1 MGVRDF
7 TDSMSELMRVM
18 QLRNYFT
25 QKQPESTSSSHTQNN
40 KLKQNILKNKV
51 NLYPTKDKQGY
62 SVSGE
67 NILKVKKELK
77 DIGAYWNE
85 ENKAVEISNDSYV
98 NNIDKETKAKIEKD
112 IAEKSKDELNIIRQ
126 KIINNDLNMISEGG
140 KYKAFGY
147 TNDIKDILENL
158 GFEKLDGSF
167 YINKQ
172 QFKELFSPEITK
184 LVDIFNN
191 EYTETTSTPEEKKS
205 KTEKF
210 NMEVCIVDRSNK
222 GHNKWIQLPISRL
235 NFSKL
240 ANEFNSNNLQITKIK
255 SNDRDIQKLFE
266 DKTFL
271 ADTDTIHKFNV
282 LTRKLNDLS
291 NDKLQEYKSVL
302 TVEGLSNIKDF
313 IKCADELKTEQIM
326 EIN

>member
-18 QLRNYFT
+18 QLRKYFT
-25 QKQPESTSSSHTQNN
+25 QNQPENTSSSSIQNN

-51 NLYPTKDKQGY
+51 TLYPTKDKQGY

-85 ENKAVEISNDSYV
+85 ENKSVEISNDSYM
-98 NNIDKETKAKIEKD
+98 NNIDKEIKVKIEKD
-112 IAEKSKDELNIIRQ
+112 IAEKLKNELTTIRQ
-126 KIINNDLNMISEGG
+126 KIVNNDLNMISEDG

-191 EYTETTSTPEEKKS
+191 EYTETTSAPEQKKS
-205 KTEKF
+205 ETEKF
-210 NMEVCIVDRSNK
+210 NMRVCIVDGNNR

-240 ANEFNSNNLQITKIK
+240 TNEFNSNNLQITKIK
-255 SNDRDIQKLFE
+255 SNDRDIQRLFQ
-266 DKTFL
+266 DKTL
-271 ADTDTIHKFNV
+271 TADTDTIHKFNV

-302 TVEGLSNIKDF
+302 EVEGLSNIKDY
-313 IKCADELKTEQIM
+313 IKCAEELKTEETM